1 MIKSIRTQLSTEE
14 IKTQLERDNPAITVK
29 QVVRITSKTK
39 DPTTVVI
46 ITSEEYNVSKAV
58 NFNKQSPQPENYV
71 PRVLRCSRCIKA
83 FHSRADCRMKL
94 EIFWYC
100 SASHQFNQCQQQT
113 QISWNQI
120 STGSVLAALVS
131 TGGNFRAANTYSSA
145 ETTWSRPDQLTL
157 PNKKHWAEKS
167 LQEQI
172 TQLKEL
178 VSESRTKTGEP
189 GCNHQAINNEEAEK
203 ARTIL
208 EEVKYIQA
216 WIQKEVFKMATM
228 KLPKVIGSH
237 RHYWQPWR
245 SKTTARSPYSKE

>member
-1 MIKSIRTQLSTEE
+1 MEAPSGALASINITDKTSWILGDIKQIKKLLQLSHHNTFEATHYQGERRWVIKSIRTQLSTEE

-83 FHSRADCRMKL
+83 FHSRADCRMKQ

-113 QISWNQI
+113 QIS
-120 STGSVLAALVS
+120 
-131 TGGNFRAANTYSSA
+131 
-145 ETTWSRPDQLTL
+145 
-157 PNKKHWAEKS
+157 
-167 LQEQI
+167 
-172 TQLKEL
+172 
-178 VSESRTKTGEP
+178 
-189 GCNHQAINNEEAEK
+189 
-203 ARTIL
+203 
-208 EEVKYIQA
+208 
-216 WIQKEVFKMATM
+216 
-228 KLPKVIGSH
+228 
-237 RHYWQPWR
+237 
-245 SKTTARSPYSKE
+245 